1 MNTQGVK
8 TQNISVQSLY
18 KSSCDAGFTLIE
30 VMVALMILAVVA
42 VTASQASS
50 GYLRT
55 VDGMKMRTLAHFVA
69 QNMATDLMIN
79 EGWLNGDKQSTV
91 TEQGHQWQVTYTSAP
106 LDKMS
111 NISNQ
116 QQLQQVNINVV
127 KVLENTNK
135 TGTGTDISIVLSKPQ
150 P

>member
-1 MNTQGVK
+1 MNTQGV
-8 TQNISVQSLY
+8 TIQNIRVQSLY

-55 VDGMKMRTLAHFVA
+55 VDGMKTRTLAHFVA

-79 EGWLNGDKQSTV
+79 EGWLSSGKQSTV
-91 TEQGHQWQVTYTSAP
+91 TEQGYQWQVTYTPSP
-106 LDKMS
+106 LDKIS

-116 QQLQQVNINVV
+116 QQLQQVNIHVV